1 MHIAAQVLSVYLSNT
16 VAAFTRCS
24 RMQVNIMTFEE
35 KSVCGEKGLLEENMQ
50 SQQVNFLSE
59 IVAEYDINR
68 PKQYDLQLKTGAKKI
83 VLSSY
88 DGEKVRVRLASDT
101 LATLQDDF
109 KLKSRDVR
117 SRFDLTLKLQS
128 GLNESLIEDALFIFI
143 MLPKK
148 YIYGI
153 ELAANAENIELSMLE
168 CDKIELDVKT
178 QNICLE
184 NVVGSVEVNCN
195 QDMNINCHT
204 LSGSIEINQLSAV
217 SRIMVPN
224 GLPFT
229 TLVKGRETSVSYEID
244 GKAAADFSVAES
256 DNIIEVNGRKSK
268 LVICTTNPQMQE

>member
-1 MHIAAQVLSVYLSNT
+1 
-16 VAAFTRCS
+16 
-24 RMQVNIMTFEE
+24 MTFEE

-195 QDMNINCHT
+195 QDMNISCHT

>member
-24 RMQVNIMTFEE
+24 RMQVNIMAFEE

-204 LSGSIEINQLSAV
+204 LSGSIEINQLSAA

-268 LVICTTNPQMQE
+268 LIICTTNPQMQE

>member
-1 MHIAAQVLSVYLSNT
+1 
-16 VAAFTRCS
+16 
-24 RMQVNIMTFEE
+24 MTFEE
-35 KSVCGEKGLLEENMQ
+35 KSVCGEKGLLEENTQ

-117 SRFDLTLKLQS
+117 SRFDLTLKPQS

-153 ELAANAENIELSMLE
+153 ELAANAENIELSMLG

-244 GKAAADFSVAES
+244 GKVAADFSVAES
-256 DNIIEVNGRKSK
+256 DNIIELNGRKSK
-268 LVICTTNPQMQE
+268 LIICTTNPQMQE

>member
-1 MHIAAQVLSVYLSNT
+1 
-16 VAAFTRCS
+16 
-24 RMQVNIMTFEE
+24 MTFEE
-35 KSVCGEKGLLEENMQ
+35 KSICEEKGLLEENIQ
-50 SQQVNFLSE
+50 SHKVNFISE

-68 PKQYDLQLKTGAKKI
+68 PKQYDLQLNSGAKKI

-88 DGEKVRVRLASDT
+88 DGEKVCVRLASDT
-101 LATLQDDF
+101 VTMLQDDF
-109 KLKSRDVR
+109 KLKNKDVR
-117 SRFDLTLKLQS
+117 SRFDLTLKLQND
-128 GLNESLIEDALFIFI
+128 LNAAVIESSLYVFI

-195 QDMNINCHT
+195 QNMNINCHT
-204 LSGSIEINQLSAV
+204 LNGSIEINQLSAA

-224 GLPFT
+224 GLSFT

-256 DNIIEVNGRKSK
+256 DNIIEINGRKSE
-268 LVICTTNPQMQE
+268 LVICTTTPQMQE